1 MATAPMSGGP
11 YLCAGI
17 LIRMRGM
24 HIIVIARVIAVPYLP
39 KRFLIHPI
47 GIGQVV
53 LQHLSKKGV
62 RMRHTT

>member
-24 HIIVIARVIAVPYLP
+24 HIIVIARVIAA
-39 KRFLIHPI
+39 
-47 GIGQVV
+47 
-53 LQHLSKKGV
+53 SDEV
-62 RMRHTT
+62 RGLDSY

>member
-1 MATAPMSGGP
+1 MPA
-11 YLCAGI
+11 LLI
-17 LIRMRGM
+17 LLGSL
-24 HIIVIARVIAVPYLP
+24 AVPYLP

-53 LQHLSKKGV
+53 IKHLSKKGV